1 MSGAAASP
9 FALRGVIEGFYGNP
23 YTHEQRLELVDFIAE
38 RGLNAF
44 IYGPKD
50 DPLMRAR
57 WRDPY
62 DGEALERLAE
72 LVSRCRERDVDLMY
86 CVSPGLTMRYSS
98 PGDMDALVAKLASVM
113 DLGVRTFGL
122 LLDDIPT
129 DLQHAEDRAA
139 FADLAGAHAAVIRAL
154 VDRLGPG
161 KRLAVC
167 PTVYWGRGDEAFIA
181 RLGAAIPTGVDLFW
195 TGPAICSPTLDLDD
209 ARRFEVT
216 AGRPPLYWDNY
227 PVNDVAM
234 TFELHVGPYRGR
246 DPRLAEGSRGIIANP
261 MELFEASKIPLATI
275 ADYLRDP
282 ATYDPEASW
291 AAAILAVAGPADAA
305 AFAVF
310 ADNVRSSC
318 LSAAD
323 APVVGRAL
331 EAFAF
336 RLDRDE
342 GRVAAVDLAALADRL
357 LAAAHHLLRGPVENT
372 ALVDDCRPWIE
383 AFELGAQA
391 IRRIADLAAED
402 RLDADAGTELIPYL
416 ARLRRAR
423 VRVFGDAL
431 DMALADLTGT
441 HIRPGR
447 MLELEQ
453 GGDVA

>member
-1 MSGAAASP
+1 VSSAATSP
-9 FALRGVIEGFYGNP
+9 FAVRGVIEGFYGNP

-38 RGLNAF
+38 RGMNTF
-44 IYGPKD
+44 VYGPKD

-62 DGEALERLAE
+62 DSEGLRRLAE
-72 LVSRCRERDVDLMY
+72 LVDRCNQRQVRLMY
-86 CVSPGLTMRYSS
+86 CVSPGFSMHYSS
-98 PGDMDALVAKLASVM
+98 PGDMDALVAKLASVA
-113 DLGVRTFGL
+113 DLGVRAFGL
-122 LLDDIPT
+122 LLDDIPM
-129 DLQHAEDRAA
+129 DLQHAEDRAT
-139 FADLAGAHAAVIRAL
+139 FPDLVEAHAAVIRAL

-161 KRLAVC
+161 TQLAVC
-167 PTVYWGRGDEAFIA
+167 PAVYWGRGDEAFIA
-181 RLGAAIPTGVDLFW
+181 RLGGAIPGGVDLFW
-195 TGPAICSPTLDLDD
+195 TGRAICSPTIDLDD
-209 ARRFEVT
+209 ARRFET
-216 AGRPPLYWDNY
+216 AVGRPPLFWDNY

-234 TFELHVGPYRGR
+234 TFELHIGPYLGR
-246 DPRLAEGSRGIIANP
+246 DPRLAEGTHGIIANP

-275 ADYLRDP
+275 ADYLRNP
-282 ATYDPEASW
+282 AAYDPEASW
-291 AAAILAVAGPADAA
+291 GAAILAVAGPADAA

-323 APVVGRAL
+323 APVVGQAL

-336 RLDRDE
+336 RLGRGE
-342 GRVAAVDLAALADRL
+342 GRAAAADLAALADRL
-357 LAAAHHLLRGPVENT
+357 LAAAHHLLRGPVENA

-383 AFELGAQA
+383 AFELGAHV

-402 RLDADAGTELIPYL
+402 RLDADARTELIPYL

-431 DMALADLTGT
+431 DMTLADLTGT
-441 HIRPGR
+441 HVRPGR

-453 GGDVA
+453 GGDSA